1 MEDARDLKL
10 GWGLAK
16 ALAFL
21 SPQEVKGVKVFEFSR
36 KQFIW
41 LKIRHDF
48 SGHHCYFYVV
58 VFGDLSS

>member
-1 MEDARDLKL
+1 MGL
-10 GWGLAK
+10 GQGLGLPEPPGRIA
-16 ALAFL
+16 
-21 SPQEVKGVKVFEFSR
+21 EGVKVFEFSR

-48 SGHHCYFYVV
+48 SGHHYYFYVV